1 MRPAF
6 SSTKSAAAFALLLL
20 TLLAL
25 PAVVGKN
32 LLPSREQSYAAL
44 SWGSGPYP
52 WIQNQIFE
60 ETNDI
65 DIAFVGSSHMFRG
78 IDTPYVQAAL
88 SKQLGRPA
96 VVRTIAWGGAGYDV
110 LYFITQDLLAH
121 RNVRWLVFYD
131 EINSKQ
137 QRNVQGT
144 SWFRFAE
151 NAGDIAGLP
160 LMEQG
165 RFYLVALVG
174 MPRNLLGTIRHNLP
188 AELFSSKPHEQEIIL
203 HAPNPATRLGS
214 FPAQAGFNSSEIS
227 YDFTQFV
234 PFIPTNG
241 VGADSVCVYSPATK
255 SSFQFSGQPLP
266 GWQLF
271 FARKFAA
278 LAKAHD
284 ARLMMLHLPTTH
296 EMRSPV
302 IQERACW
309 PDVLNADISLIG
321 IPPAVL
327 STNLTDDDVLKL
339 YSDWGHLNK
348 NGMEFY
354 TQLITPALLK
364 VYDSKTKP

>member
-20 TLLAL
+20 MLLAL

-32 LLPSREQSYAAL
+32 LMPSREQAYAIQ

-88 SKQLGRPA
+88 SKKLGRPA
-96 VVRTIAWGGAGYDV
+96 VVRTIAWGGAGYDA
-110 LYFITQDLLAH
+110 LYFIAKDLLEH
-121 RNVRWLVFYD
+121 RKVRALVFYD
-131 EINSKQ
+131 EINFRS
-137 QRNVQGT
+137 QRNIQGT
-144 SWFRFAE
+144 SWFRFAD
-151 NAGDIAGLP
+151 NAADIAGLSWQ
-160 LMEQG
+160 EQS
-165 RFYLVALVG
+165 RFYLMALVG
-174 MPRNLLGTIRHNLP
+174 MPRNLLGTIRPNLP

-203 HAPNPATRLGS
+203 HAPNPAMRLGS
-214 FPAQAGFNSSEIS
+214 FSAQVGFNSSEIS
-227 YDFTQFV
+227 YDFT
-234 PFIPTNG
+234 PFIPFTPTNG
-241 VGADSVCVYSPATK
+241 IGSDDVCVYSRATEAH
-255 SSFQFSGQPLP
+255 FQFSGQPLP
-266 GWQLF
+266 DWQIY

-278 LAKAHD
+278 LAREHD
-284 ARLMMLHLPTTH
+284 TRLMMLHLPTTH
-296 EMRSPV
+296 EMRSSV

-321 IPPAVL
+321 IAPAEL
-327 STNLTDDDVLKL
+327 FTNLTDDNVLKL

-348 NGMEFY
+348 NGMEFF
-354 TQLITPALLK
+354 TQLITPTLLK
-364 VYDSKTKP
+364 VYDSKTEP